1 MRKYFSSYWVRSAFF
16 SILQRF
22 SLLIFGLTN
31 FMVLIR
37 ELTKAQMGTWALF
50 LTITTLF
57 EATKSGLLKNAHIMY
72 VSSSDDEHEKSVI
85 ASSSFLINVFISVL
99 FICLIILLAD
109 WLGIKLHAGAELGE
123 MLRWFIPGLLC
134 MIFFSHFEAI
144 QQSFLDFKGVFA
156 GYMIRQVIF
165 FLIIITHLFLHDSFT
180 LKDLAIYQSISV
192 LLGTIVIYLYTR
204 KYLLYRFKAQ
214 RKWVNKIFSYGKY
227 VFGSGLIINIFANFD
242 QLMTATF
249 MSSSF
254 VAYYNVALRING
266 FIDIPSYAAAQIL
279 FPKTAKASVEEGT
292 EKVKYLYERI
302 VGILLSFTTPIA
314 LLIIIFPG
322 FVITIIAGAQYIAA
336 APILQL
342 YMILGLLR
350 PMQNQAANTLNSI
363 GKPQLCFKLDAL
375 GLIMNIG
382 INYVCLTIF
391 GFYGAAI
398 GTFITCTITTFI
410 WYFIMKKEIGI
421 NLPSVGYHMI
431 SSYRVAYAEVVNIFN
446 GKKAN

>member
-1 MRKYFSSYWVRSAFF
+1 
-16 SILQRF
+16 
-22 SLLIFGLTN
+22 
-31 FMVLIR
+31 
-37 ELTKAQMGTWALF
+37 MGTWALF
-50 LTITTLF
+50 LTIITLF

-72 VSSSDDEHEKSVI
+72 VSSSDDEHEKSII
-85 ASSSFLINVFISVL
+85 ASSSFIINLCISIFFIV
-99 FICLIILLAD
+99 LIIFFSD
-109 WLGIKLHAGAELGE
+109 WLSIKLHSGIDLAV
-123 MLRWFIPGLLC
+123 MLKWFIPGLIC

-156 GYMIRQVIF
+156 GYMVRQVVF
-165 FLIIITHLFLHDSFT
+165 FVLIIIHLFLHTAFT
-180 LKDLAIYQSISV
+180 LKDLAIYQSLSV
-192 LLGTIVIYLYTR
+192 FLGTITIYLYTK
-204 KYLLYRFKAQ
+204 KYLSYHFKARRQ
-214 RKWVNKIFSYGKY
+214 WVNKIFSYGKY

-254 VAYYNVALRING
+254 VSYYNVALRING

-292 EKVKYLYERI
+292 EKVRYLYERM

-314 LLIIIFPG
+314 LLIIIFPK
-322 FVITIIAGAQYIAA
+322 FVITIIAGTQYLAA
-336 APILQL
+336 VPILQL

-375 GLIMNIG
+375 SLIMNIG
-382 INYVCLTIF
+382 INYICLTIF

-410 WYFIMKKEIGI
+410 WYFIMKKEIGL
-421 NLPSVGYHMI
+421 NLPSVGYHI
-431 SSYRVAYAEVVNIFN
+431 LNSYKLAYAETINILSR
-446 GKKAN
+446 KKE

>member
-1 MRKYFSSYWVRSAFF
+1 
-16 SILQRF
+16 
-22 SLLIFGLTN
+22 
-31 FMVLIR
+31 MVLIR

-50 LTITTLF
+50 LTIITLF
-57 EATKSGLLKNAHIMY
+57 EATKAGLLKNAHIMY
-72 VSSSDDEHEKSVI
+72 VSSSEDEHEKSAI
-85 ASSSFLINVFISVL
+85 ASSSFLINVLISAL
-99 FICLIILLAD
+99 FIVLILFFSN
-109 WLGIKLHAGAELGE
+109 WLGIKLHSGMDLGV
-123 MLRWFIPGLLC
+123 MLRWFIPGLIC

-156 GYMIRQVIF
+156 GYMVRQVVF
-165 FLIIITHLFLHDSFT
+165 FIIIIIHLFLHIGFT

-204 KYLLYRFKAQ
+204 KYLSYRFKVQ
-214 RKWVNKIFSYGKY
+214 REWVNKIFNYGKY

-266 FIDIPSYAAAQIL
+266 FIDIPSYAAAQII

-292 EKVKYLYERI
+292 EKVRYLYERI

-314 LLIIIFPG
+314 LFIIIFPK
-322 FVITIIAGAQYIAA
+322 FIVTIIAGAQYLAA
-336 APILQL
+336 VPILQL

-375 GLIMNIG
+375 GLIMNLG
-382 INYVCLTIF
+382 INYICLTIF

-398 GTFITCTITTFI
+398 GTFITCSITTII
-410 WYFIMKKEIGI
+410 WYFVMKKEIGL
-421 NLPSVGYHMI
+421 NLPSVGYH
-431 SSYRVAYAEVVNIFN
+431 VVNSYKMAYVEARNILN
-446 GKKAN
+446 RKKE